1 MPERLLASVGQAR
14 PAICAYPRSMSRPGL
29 AHTRHSNLRLPTA
42 SSLLPHKRSASLM
55 RSLARILF
63 VARVAAPLLADA
75 LAASHAGA
83 QAWRWDWLGG
93 AAVGFDADVV
103 GHVIPRVK

>member
-1 MPERLLASVGQAR
+1 
-14 PAICAYPRSMSRPGL
+14 
-29 AHTRHSNLRLPTA
+29 
-42 SSLLPHKRSASLM
+42 M

-63 VARVAAPLLADA
+63 VARVAAALLADA

-83 QAWRWDWLGG
+83 QAWRWDWRGC